1 MPIVRGEMQV
11 IRLQILGGV
20 GLEGPER
27 PELQHLLTQPKPL
40 ALLCVMAL
48 AGGTGFSRRDT
59 LVSLFWPDLD
69 HDHARAALRQ
79 TILVLRRCL
88 GGETIVGRGD
98 DEIGLDPARIW
109 CDATA
114 FQQSCDA
121 GDAAGAMRLY
131 RGHLLE
137 GMHLPVDTPDLA
149 QWLDAERFRLRRL
162 AQEMAWECMEQS
174 QEEGNL
180 PEACRLAR
188 RAVEIEPF
196 DEQGVRRF
204 LRLLDQAG
212 DRAGAVREYESFA
225 ARLSEELEVRP
236 SAETEALI
244 AAIRARVPSP
254 GPSLQAT
261 EERTATQAGYPPTA
275 IAGPGSRSR
284 LRALWLLVPAAI
296 AGLVLAFKLAPPLRH
311 RDPIALEP
319 DVIALMPWRVSGADP
334 GLAWLREG
342 MIDLLHATLTGDR
355 GPRAA
360 DPRTV
365 LQALGASEADPTADV
380 PLQTAIQT
388 ARRIGA
394 GRVIQGGVV
403 GTPAHLTITATE
415 FTTANPR
422 PQLAFSVSGS
432 VDSLPWMIERLTAL
446 VLAHETS
453 DPEHIQSLS
462 TTSLPALRI
471 YLEGR
476 EAYRRGLYTEAARD
490 FDQALDI
497 DSSFALAA
505 VGLATGSL
513 TLSNNDLMEK
523 GQRIAWRESSRLS
536 PRDRALVEDLVGPH
550 YPAPS
555 DEREYLASRER
566 AVALAPE
573 SPEAWYW
580 LGDSFFHY
588 GRLLALSDW
597 QSRAI
602 AAFERSIR
610 LDSAY
615 AAPYEHLIEARLQA
629 GDTVDVRRLG
639 SIYVALDSTGE
650 YGDYV
655 RWRVALA
662 LGDSSGLAALRARF
676 NRMSIE
682 SLYRIATDAQF
693 EGIGLDDADRAA
705 GGLEAQASDY
715 SSRLYAAYT
724 IQALRANE
732 GRPLASLAATGAMAA
747 DSGRPLA
754 DRWLQVADAIYGDG
768 DTVAATRAVHGMI
781 SLADG
786 NLLTGPGAAVTQQIA
801 RCTVALWRLRHHETR
816 GISLAIRQ
824 LRQSSMPEE
833 SGFDVWMTACATILD
848 AQLSAEL
855 STADTTSALNRLD
868 SLVSAGAMSP
878 LWVPSLLVLAEL
890 KQRRGNLQAALA
902 TVRRREN
909 NYNPRYLSSQL
920 LVQARIA
927 ALVGP
932 KPEAIDAYRHYLAL
946 RFAPEPSLR
955 PKVEAVRRELAA
967 LLAGT
972 KS

>member
-1 MPIVRGEMQV
+1 MHIVRGELRV

-27 PELQHLLTQPKPL
+27 PELRQLLTQPKPL
-40 ALLCVMAL
+40 ALLCVLGL
-48 AGGTGFSRRDT
+48 AGPTGFSRRDV
-59 LVSLFWPDLD
+59 LVTLFWPDLD

-79 TILVLRRCL
+79 TLLVLRRYL
-88 GGETIVGRGD
+88 GGDTIRNRGD
-98 DEIGLDPARIW
+98 NEIGLDPAKIW

-114 FQQSCDA
+114 FQELGSS
-121 GDAAGAMRLY
+121 GDALAAMQLY
-131 RGHLLE
+131 RGDLLE
-137 GMHLPVDTPDLA
+137 GMHLAVAAPQLD
-149 QWLDAERFRLRRL
+149 QWLDAERLRLRRL
-162 AQEMAWECMEQS
+162 AQQMAWQCAS
-174 QEEGNL
+174 QRQAAGHAQ
-180 PEACRLAR
+180 EACRWAR
-188 RAVEIEPF
+188 RAVELEPM
-196 DEQGVRRF
+196 DEQSVRRY
-204 LRLLDQAG
+204 LQLLDEVG

-225 ARLSEELEVRP
+225 ACLSEEFEVRP
-236 SAETEALI
+236 SAETQALI
-244 AAIRARVPSP
+244 AAIRARVPALSP
-254 GPSLQAT
+254 DSQT
-261 EERTATQAGYPPTA
+261 EGELPTPRSALSAPANAGR
-275 IAGPGSRSR
+275 RSR
-284 LRALWLLVPAAI
+284 PGWRAAWLLVPAAMV
-296 AGLVLAFKLAPPLRH
+296 GLFLALKLSAPLRGS
-311 RDPIALEP
+311 DSVVLEP
-319 DVIALMPWRVSGADP
+319 SVIALMPWRVSGADP

-342 MIDLLHATLTGDR
+342 MIDLLHATLTGER
-355 GPRAA
+355 GLRAA

-365 LQALGASEADPTADV
+365 LQALSASEADPTADV
-380 PLQTAIQT
+380 PLHTAIQT

-422 PQLAFSVSGS
+422 LHFAFSVSGS
-432 VDSLPWMIERLTAL
+432 VDSLPWMIERLTAQ

-453 DPEHIQSLS
+453 DPEQIQSLLI
-462 TTSLPALRI
+462 TSLPALRI

-476 EAYRRGLYTEAARD
+476 AAYRRGLYSEAASD

-505 VGLATGSL
+505 VGLATGAL

-536 PRDRALVEDLVGPH
+536 ARDRALVEDLVGPR

-588 GRLLALSDW
+588 GRVLALSDW

-615 AAPYEHLIEARLQA
+615 AAPYEHLIETRLQA
-629 GDTVDVRRLG
+629 GDTVDVRRLA

-662 LGDSSGLAALRARF
+662 LADSSGLAALRARF

-705 GGLEAQASDY
+705 GGLAAQASDY

-732 GRPLASLAATGAMAA
+732 GRSLASLAATGAMAS

-754 DRWLQVADAIYGDG
+754 DRWMQVADAIYGDG
-768 DTVAATRAVHGMI
+768 DTVAAIRAVHAMI
-781 SLADG
+781 PLADG
-786 NLLTGPGAAVTQQIA
+786 TMLTGPGAVVTRRIA
-801 RCTVALWRLRHHETR
+801 RCTVALWRLRNHETR

-824 LRQSSMPEE
+824 LRQSSTLEE

-855 STADTTSALNRLD
+855 GTADTTSALNRLD
-868 SLVSAGAMSP
+868 SLVNAGATSP

-890 KQRRGNLQAALA
+890 EQRRGNLQAALA
-902 TVRRREN
+902 AVRRREN
-909 NYNPRYLSSQL
+909 NYNPRYLSSEL
-920 LVQARIA
+920 LAQARVA
-927 ALVGP
+927 ALAGQ
-932 KPEAIDAYRHYLAL
+932 KQEAINAYRHYLAL
-946 RFAPEPSLR
+946 RFDPEPSLR